1 MRIPETT
8 EEKIAQLQ
16 LLVGKVKELETKE
29 SARTGLLGYAKSQM
43 DNYKTPPHIKKLA
56 EKLEAVERG

>member
-29 SARTGLLGYAKSQM
+29 SARTVNLGYAKSQM
-43 DNYKTPPHIKKLA
+43 DT
-56 EKLEAVERG
+56 